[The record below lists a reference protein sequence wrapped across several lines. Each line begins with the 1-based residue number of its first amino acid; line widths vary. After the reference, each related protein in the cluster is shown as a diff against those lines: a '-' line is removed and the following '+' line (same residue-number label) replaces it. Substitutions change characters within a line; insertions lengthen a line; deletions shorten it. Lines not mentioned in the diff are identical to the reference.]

1 MGLWSNVERKANPEV
16 IVSWKKKADSKEV
29 VEDIQQQLAELGMVT
44 PQEGALDQATISN
57 MLAFNLHH
65 LGPQILS
72 NHKDIYDYLLW
83 ENSSNTDARGV
94 LGAWNENSQAVLYD
108 ILS

>member
-1 MGLWSNVERKANPEV
+1 MTIYP
-16 IVSWKKKADSKEV
+16 KEV

-65 LGPQILS
+65 LGSQILS
-72 NHKDIYDYLLW
+72 NHYSKDMYDYLLW
-83 ENSSNTDARGV
+83 ENSSNTDARGL
-94 LGAWNENSQAVLYD
+94 LGVWDKNSQAVLDD